1 MSREI
6 IERILSIEADA
17 EKIHDDARLQAAQLT
32 EEAEQA
38 ASSLLARAQSESRE
52 KAKQMLADGKAE
64 AEAER
69 ARILAQ
75 AEAEAQRM
83 ETIAAG
89 HSDAAVAFVLDQVT
103 GRS

>member
-6 IERILSIEADA
+6 IERILNIEADA
-17 EKIHDDARLQAAQLT
+17 ERIHDDARLQAAQLT

-38 ASSLLARAQSESRE
+38 ASSLLERAQRESRE
-52 KAKQMLADGKAE
+52 QARQMIADGKAE

-75 AEAEAQRM
+75 AEADARTM

-89 HSDAAVAFVLDQVT
+89 HSDAAVAFVLDQIT
-103 GRS
+103 GRK